1 MKHVFPVMCAC
12 AALTIAAEARGHLK
26 RRRDKDGLFVSAP
39 TAPGGGLLC
48 VKWRKTL
55 NCNPSGP
62 RDPVQDKDCTVTI
75 PGTEAGFCE
84 CEGYVHTAASPCGH
98 GPINCEVEC
107 GKVTKL
113 VREVFGASYDP
124 GAATGAAGAPA
135 FAAGADPYD
144 RARLYGDKAVKSV
157 NEAVGAA
164 RQGLQAAK
172 DMMARMMSL
181 KPWHEIASAGK
192 QAEDAGAKAQEMA
205 KMARPF
211 IYTQS
216 KP

>member
-1 MKHVFPVMCAC
+1 MPSLSHVAVLVAC
-12 AALTIAAEARGHLK
+12 FLGLSQGRLLK
-26 RRRDKDGLFVSAP
+26 RRAVTEKGGLLAATP

-84 CEGYVHTAASPCGH
+84 CVGYV
-98 GPINCEVEC
+98 
-107 GKVTKL
+107 
-113 VREVFGASYDP
+113 Y
-124 GAATGAAGAPA
+124 
-135 FAAGADPYD
+135 AAGADPYD
-144 RARLYGDKAVKSV
+144 RARMYGDKAVVSV

-172 DMMARMMSL
+172 DMIARMMSL
-181 KPWHEIASAGK
+181 KPWHEIAESGK
-192 QAEDAGAKAQEMA
+192 QAQEAGARAQEMA

-211 IYTQS
+211 IYQQTS
-216 KP
+216 P